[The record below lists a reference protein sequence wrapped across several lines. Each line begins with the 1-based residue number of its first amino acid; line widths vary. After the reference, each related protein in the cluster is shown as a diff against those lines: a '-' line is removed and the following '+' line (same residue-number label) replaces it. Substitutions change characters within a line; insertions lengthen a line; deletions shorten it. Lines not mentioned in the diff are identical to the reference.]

1 MKNTFISVAVVAAIH
16 ALVSVI
22 TAIDSGMWEW
32 YASFLLAAGITVFT
46 VNRAA
51 ELADAET
58 KQAAS
63 TLVDAYP
70 SYPRSRYKG

>member
-1 MKNTFISVAVVAAIH
+1 MKTTFIAVAIVAAIH

-46 VNRAA
+46 VSRAA

-58 KQAAS
+58 KQAAN

-70 SYPRSRYKG
+70 SYSRSRYKG

>member
-32 YASFLLAAGITVFT
+32 YVSFLLAAGITVFT
-46 VNRAA
+46 VNRSA

-58 KQAAS
+58 KKAAS
-63 TLVDAYP
+63 KLVDAYP
-70 SYPRSRYKG
+70 KNYRY

>member
-1 MKNTFISVAVVAAIH
+1 MKTTFISVAVVAAIH

-22 TAIDSGMWEW
+22 TAINSGSWEW

-46 VNRAA
+46 VNRAS

-58 KQAAS
+58 KRATQH
-63 TLVDAYP
+63 LVDAYP
-70 SYPRSRYKG
+70 NYRYK